1 MYFFCRLY
9 PRETHYGRYFDKIK
23 ESKRSTLLKNIDDDG
38 HLRQIAEVLQNWEQ
52 KYDLLCL
59 SFNPDVND
67 IFMANIRIVPCSKG
81 NQLN

>member
-1 MYFFCRLY
+1 MG
-9 PRETHYGRYFDKIK
+9 PSRETHYGRYFDKIK

-67 IFMANIRIVPCSKG
+67 ICSGKYKDSPVL
-81 NQLN
+81 QR